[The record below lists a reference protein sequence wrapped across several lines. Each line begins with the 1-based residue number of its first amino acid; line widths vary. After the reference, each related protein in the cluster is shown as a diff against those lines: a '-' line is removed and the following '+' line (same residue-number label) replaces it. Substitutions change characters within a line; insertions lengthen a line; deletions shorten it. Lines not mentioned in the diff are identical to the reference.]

1 VLIVIEI
8 LGGLVSS
15 IAIIVI
21 LAVFIEMLLPN
32 NGMAKY
38 LRLIIGLF
46 IIITI
51 LTPVMALLE
60 QEDAFEVAAWSFA
73 TDNRQLESIIRTGE
87 EMNRSNMERASE
99 EYVKRIEGQIVAL
112 VRLIPGIDRASAT
125 VIIHGSEDVR
135 FGAIESVI
143 VWVSLLEGESVEEDL
158 IARIDTVDINLDRI
172 SGETNQ
178 PESTE
183 LNNNLYDINQIEDRI
198 RDTISNFYGLQGEQ
212 IQIEWNL

>member
-1 VLIVIEI
+1 MIEI

>member
-1 VLIVIEI
+1 MVIEA

-51 LTPVMALLE
+51 LTPLMALLE

-87 EMNRSNMERASE
+87 EMNRSSMERASE

-112 VRLIPGIDRASAT
+112 VRLIPGVDRVSAT
-125 VIIHGSEDVR
+125 VSIHGSNDVR
-135 FGAIESVI
+135 FGAIEGVI
-143 VWVSLLEGESVEEDL
+143 IWVSLLEGESVEEDL
-158 IARIDTVDINLDRI
+158 ISGIDIVDIDLSRI
-172 SGETNQ
+172 PGEAAQ

-183 LNNNLYDINQIEDRI
+183 LNNNLYDINQIENRI
-198 RDTISNFYGLQGEQ
+198 RDTISNFYGLQREQ

>member
-1 VLIVIEI
+1 MIET

-51 LTPVMALLE
+51 LTPIMALLE
-60 QEDAFEVAAWSFA
+60 QENAFEVAAWSFA
-73 TDNRQLESIIRTGE
+73 TDNRQLESILRTGE
-87 EMNRSNMERASE
+87 EMGRSNIERASE
-99 EYVKRIEGQIVAL
+99 EYVKRIEGQIIAL
-112 VRLIPGIDRASAT
+112 VRLIPGVDRVSVT
-125 VIIHGSEDVR
+125 VIIHDSEDVR

-143 VWVSLLEGESVEEDL
+143 IWAALSEDKSVGEDL
-158 IARIDTVDINLDRI
+158 VPGIDPIDIDLSRILGEVDQPMEVNNVHDI
-172 SGETNQ
+172 SQIE
-178 PESTE
+178 
-183 LNNNLYDINQIEDRI
+183 NQIRN
-198 RDTISNFYGLQGEQ
+198 TISNFYGLQREQ